1 MRKAIAV
8 LAFIAPILGAQG
20 PLPLK
25 YKAKPT
31 VAAITSADLMSRLY
45 VYADDSMMGR
55 ETGTKGH
62 LMSTEYIGSEL
73 KRLGLTPAG
82 DNGTFFQNVP
92 AFVRTLNMDKS
103 SITVDGVTLKAGTD
117 FINQGSRPLVRKI
130 DGAAVIYGGTFG
142 DTAGMPSADM
152 LAGKIVVVA
161 SPQGGGGGRGGF
173 GGGGGG
179 GGGGFGGAQAFQQM
193 IAGAAAI
200 VRIGGAELP
209 ANLLHPG
216 ATAGMALGATP
227 SLPAPTEGAV
237 TLVVTDHAAEVLL
250 GMPASSAKSGTM
262 GKTVHGS
269 LVFDEKAMPARNV
282 VAILRGSDAKL
293 RETYVAMGAHNDHV
307 GMLTS
312 NNLPDHDSLHLYNAA
327 RFAITGMIPRGQ
339 RPTAE
344 QTAAVQG
351 IKINMDSV
359 HKLRPARIDSVRNGA
374 DDDGSG
380 TVTLLEVAEQFAK
393 ATSKPKR
400 SIVFVWH
407 TGEEKGLWG
416 SRWYTDHT
424 TVPQDSIVAQL
435 NMDMVGRG
443 EATDLPV
450 GSPTYLQLVG
460 SKRLSTE
467 LGALVEDQ
475 NAKEKKPFTIDYQ
488 FDANGHPENIY
499 CRSDHFHYARI
510 GIPVVFFTTGL
521 HGDYH
526 QVTDEPQYINYD
538 HMARIGQFVYDIA
551 VRIANSDKRPVVDG
565 VKMDPMGVCRQ

>member
-1 MRKAIAV
+1 MRKAIAALV
-8 LAFIAPILGAQG
+8 FIAPTLGAQA

-31 VAAITSADLMSRLY
+31 SAAISAADLMSRLY

-62 LMSTEYIGSEL
+62 LMSTAYIAAEVQRFGL
-73 KRLGLTPAG
+73 KPGG
-82 DNGTFFQNVP
+82 DNGTFFQTVP
-92 AFVRTLNMDKS
+92 AFTRTLNVEKS
-103 SITVDGVTLKAGTD
+103 SITVDGMTLKAGVD

-130 DGAAVIYGGTFG
+130 DGATVIYGGMFG
-142 DTAGMPSADM
+142 DTAGMPSAEM
-152 LAGKIVVVA
+152 LAGKIVVLSVRENA
-161 SPQGGGGGRGGF
+161 GGGF
-173 GGGGGG
+173 GRGGG
-179 GGGGFGGAQAFQQM
+179 GGGGFGGGQAFQQM
-193 IAGAAAI
+193 LNGAAAI

-209 ANLLHPG
+209 ANLVHPNP
-216 ATAGMALGATP
+216 TAGMTLGATP
-227 SLPAPTEGAV
+227 SLPAPTEGPV
-237 TLVVTDHAAEVLL
+237 TLVVTEHAAETLL
-250 GMPASSAKSGTM
+250 GMPVSMAKSGTM
-262 GKTVHGS
+262 GKTIHGT
-269 LVFDEKAMPARNV
+269 LVFDEKQMPARNV
-282 VAILRGSDAKL
+282 VAILRGSDPKL

-312 NNLPDHDSLHLYNAA
+312 NNPPDHDSLHLYNAA
-327 RFAITGMIPRGQ
+327 RYAITGMIPRGQ
-339 RPTAE
+339 RPTPEQAAE
-344 QTAAVQG
+344 VQA
-351 IKINMDSV
+351 IRINMDSV
-359 HKLRPARIDSVRNGA
+359 HKLRPARLDSVRNGA

-380 TVTLLEVAEQFAK
+380 TVTLLEIAEQFAK
-393 ATSKPKR
+393 SPTKPKR

-407 TGEEKGLWG
+407 VGEEKGLWG

-424 TVPQDSIVAQL
+424 TVPKDSIIAQL

-443 EATDLPV
+443 EKTDLPV

-475 NAKEKKPFTIDYQ
+475 NAKEKMPFTIDYQ

-551 VRIANSDKRPVVDG
+551 VRLGYSDKRPVVDG